1 MPNVQ
6 SLGGFFFRF
15 RGQIPLVFL
24 LVLIPVS
31 FWLAIPCYGHN
42 HAYIVHVVSIL
53 LILTGV
59 GFRAVVIAQK
69 APHTSGRN
77 RHEQVAHTLNTT
89 GLYSVTQHPLYLGSF
104 LIWMGISIRFNNLVF
119 IVGVLLF
126 SILFLVII
134 MKLESNFL
142 SNKFRDQYAQWSR
155 VTPTFY
161 INPFKFKASNVRF
174 DGIRVLATE
183 YPTWVS
189 ILAGLLLID
198 LLRYAYFQQVDAMPY
213 RLFGWIAAGVFI
225 GFCGRFFKYVVVR
238 RWLKRSI

>member
-1 MPNVQ
+1 MPNFQ

-15 RGQIPLVFL
+15 RGQLPLVFL

-31 FWLAIPCYGHN
+31 FYLAVPCYN
-42 HAYIVHVVSIL
+42 QNYAYTVQVIS
-53 LILTGV
+53 LILIFVGV
-59 GFRAVVIAQK
+59 GFRAIVIAQK

-89 GLYSVTQHPLYLGSF
+89 GMYSITQHPLYLGSF

-119 IVGVLLF
+119 ILGVLMF

-142 SNKFRDQYAQWSR
+142 FNKFRDQYSEWSR
-155 VTPTFY
+155 FTPAFY
-161 INPFKFKASNVRF
+161 INPLKFKASNVPF

-189 ILAGLLLID
+189 ILAGLLMID
-198 LLRYAYFQQVDAMPY
+198 IIRSMYFELDDVIWFRMA
-213 RLFGWIAAGVFI
+213 GWIIAAMFI
-225 GFCGRFFKYVVVR
+225 GFGGRFFKYVVVR

>member
-1 MPNVQ
+1 MPNFQ

-15 RGQIPLVFL
+15 RGQLPLVFL

-31 FWLAIPCYGHN
+31 FYLAFPCYN
-42 HAYIVHVVSIL
+42 QNYAYTVQVIS
-53 LILTGV
+53 LILIFVGV
-59 GFRAVVIAQK
+59 GFRAIVIAQK

-89 GLYSVTQHPLYLGSF
+89 GMYSITQHPLYLGSF

-119 IVGVLLF
+119 ILGVLMF

-142 SNKFRDQYAQWSR
+142 FNKFRDQYSEWSR
-155 VTPTFY
+155 VTPAFY
-161 INPFKFKASNVRF
+161 INPLKFKASNVPF

-189 ILAGLLLID
+189 ILAGLLMID
-198 LLRYAYFQQVDAMPY
+198 IIRSMYFELDDVIWFRMA
-213 RLFGWIAAGVFI
+213 GWIIAAMFI

>member
-1 MPNVQ
+1 MPNFQ
-6 SLGGFFFRF
+6 SVAGFFFRF

-24 LVLIPVS
+24 LVLIPFS
-31 FWLAIPCYGHN
+31 FWLAFPCYSQN
-42 HAYIVHVVSIL
+42 YAYAINIISIL
-53 LILTGV
+53 LILIGV
-59 GFRAVVIAQK
+59 GFRAAVIAYK

-89 GLYSVTQHPLYLGSF
+89 GMYSITQHPLYLGSF

-119 IVGVLLF
+119 ILGVLAC

-134 MKLESNFL
+134 IKLESNFL
-142 SNKFRDQYAQWSR
+142 FNKFRDQYERWSR
-155 VTPTFY
+155 ETPAFY
-161 INPFKFKASNVRF
+161 INPFKYKASNVPF

-189 ILAGLLLID
+189 ILAGLLMID
-198 LLRYAYFQQVDAMPY
+198 LLIYVYFLHEDTIIY
-213 RLFGWIAAGVFI
+213 RLFVWIAAGLFI
-225 GFCGRFFKYVVVR
+225 GFGGRFFKYVVVR